1 MNNIEHPLRQ
11 LNIIYVVTTV
21 FLVALSM
28 YSVIKIRDLIDSSH
42 LLTHTYEVKQALQK
56 IEATVAEAESSKR
69 GFLLTGDSS
78 LLQKRMLA
86 VQSLTLQQAQLDSLL
101 QDNAEQVHNLAL
113 LRRVI
118 GEKLVSISD
127 MPVGKKNIQLRYE
140 TKINTMDGI
149 QTMDSVKFHIEK
161 MMMVETCLLLL
172 HTQQFSQSSLVTPIL
187 IVVLFL
193 GAVLI
198 LLISYYKL
206 QKELMSSLGL
216 HNQLFSLYEEKTQRA
231 AELAIANKEL
241 LYQNSE
247 KEMRAAELALA
258 NKELLYQNSEKEKR
272 ATELESINDE
282 LLFQSQEKE
291 KRTVELLLVNKD
303 LQLFTQISSH
313 DLKEPLRKLQ
323 IAASRI
329 SHEDYNNLSEKGR
342 GFFSSMRDAAN
353 TMQTLIDDLIT
364 YSETKRE
371 ERTFVQTDLRA
382 MIQEVQIGLQERIEA
397 QHATIDIGE
406 LGEASI
412 IPFQFRQ
419 LMHNILGN
427 ALKFSKPDMASH
439 IVITGNLIKGKELPN
454 VLAGKVNVEKFPL
467 AESYYHIRISDNG
480 IGFEAEYNE
489 KIFEVFQRLHGKTEY
504 KGTGIGLAIVKRI
517 VENHN
522 GIVTATGTLDEGAI
536 FDIYLPDRHN

>member
-78 LLQKRMLA
+78 LLQKNILT
-86 VQSLTLQQAQLDSLL
+86 VQSLTLQQAQMESLL
-101 QDNAEQVHNLAL
+101 QDNTEQVHNLAQ
-113 LRRVI
+113 LRRAI
-118 GEKLVSISD
+118 GEKILSIND
-127 MPVGKKNIQLRYE
+127 IPVGKRLFQLRYE
-140 TKINTMDGI
+140 TKINTLEGI
-149 QTMDSVKFHIEK
+149 QTMDSVKHYVEK
-161 MMMVETCLLLL
+161 MMLVEKHLLSQQQL
-172 HTQQFSQSSLVTPIL
+172 QFSQRSFITPL
-187 IVVLFL
+187 LSVVLFF
-193 GAVLI
+193 GAVFI
-198 LLISYYKL
+198 LLISYHRL
-206 QKELMSSLGL
+206 QKELRYSLDL

-247 KEMRAAELALA
+247 KE
-258 NKELLYQNSEKEKR
+258 KR
-272 ATELESINDE
+272 ATELEAINDE

-406 LGEASI
+406 LGQASI

-427 ALKFSKPDMASH
+427 ALKFSKPDMPSH

-454 VLAGKVNVEKFPL
+454 VLAGKVNVEKFTL